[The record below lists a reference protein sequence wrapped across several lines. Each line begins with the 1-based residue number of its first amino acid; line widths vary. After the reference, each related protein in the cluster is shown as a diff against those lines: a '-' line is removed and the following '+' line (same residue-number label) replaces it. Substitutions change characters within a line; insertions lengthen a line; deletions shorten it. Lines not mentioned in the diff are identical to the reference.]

1 MRLFEAIVDANHR
14 AVAGDAK
21 AGLRPA
27 EFAEELPV
35 IALTCVDPRL
45 NALFPNVLGL
55 PGDQFIWLRN
65 AGNIITGPLSSTMRS
80 LSLACTVKGGKEI
93 AIIGHSDCQVGKTT
107 ITQLIDKMEAVG
119 IQRHLLPENLADFF
133 GTFGSER

>member
-1 MRLFEAIVDANHR
+1 
-14 AVAGDAK
+14 
-21 AGLRPA
+21 
-27 EFAEELPV
+27 
-35 IALTCVDPRL
+35 
-45 NALFPNVLGL
+45 
-55 PGDQFIWLRN
+55 
-65 AGNIITGPLSSTMRS
+65 MRS

-133 GTFGSER
+133 FGQVEAFPKARDFLVD